1 MTTSP
6 KEKAQALVDK
16 FRNELSW
23 IERDYKVDLW
33 RDAKQ
38 CAALCIQE
46 IIEVLDEISIGES
59 GTTKIDYGQSFYEQ
73 VKIELNSL

>member
-1 MTTSP
+1 MTPS
-6 KEKAQALVDK
+6 EKAKELVDK

-23 IERDYKVDLW
+23 IEKDYPIDLW

-46 IIEVLDEISIGES
+46 IIEVMDEISIGES
-59 GTTKIDYGQSFYEQ
+59 GTTKVDYGQSFYEQ
-73 VKIELNSL
+73 VKTAINEL